1 MNRKSGFTLL
11 ELLVT
16 IGILV
21 VLMGIA
27 IPAFSTW
34 LPNYRLKSAVMDIYS
49 KCQHAKMMAVRTNR
63 SHAVQFNTA
72 GTGTVSVVDS
82 KNNVFG
88 DGDDDTL
95 MSTNLSDYD
104 DGAGN
109 IQFNNGDAASPAGSG
124 WDNFVTFSGDRLTF
138 NSRGTCNAGYVYL
151 SNARGTAYN
160 IGAQSNTGLI
170 TMAKWKN
177 GDWN

>member
-63 SHAVQFNTA
+63 SHAVQFDT
-72 GTGTVSVVDS
+72 GTGDISVIDTVSGV
-82 KNNVFG
+82 
-88 DGDDDTL
+88 TL

-104 DGAGN
+104 DGAGT
-109 IQFNNGDAASPAGSG
+109 IQFGNGDSTKDATDGTSWGG
-124 WDNFVTFSGDRLTF
+124 DFVTFGGTANRLTF
-138 NSRGTCNAGYVYL
+138 NPRGRCDAGYVYL
-151 SNARGTAYN
+151 SNAQGTAYN